1 MSRLQFFHPVIRVI
15 PVPRLCHLCGLGVNR
30 ICAAASVHE
39 IAAAANTRSRGE
51 NQFNPKTPY
60 GLGAPGM
67 VFGRVARWTIRPT
80 IGTNQPRTTTS
91 VLFGDWRRAESFM
104 IQIAIQSQ
112 MATEIR
118 IGINIIP
125 QAPATI
131 PAAALSLSS
140 IGVGLAVASSWA
152 RRAVAVGVAPAPAS
166 ALRRASTAR
175 ALGLV
180 LVLAFFVLGS
190 PPHQAGRGGAWM
202 RTAAVGCV
210 LTP

>member
-1 MSRLQFFHPVIRVI
+1 MRLARRERTTLRSQIKGTTADDTDEAFPISFLIFPSALSVSSAVKSFFPGVTFVRSAKKRS
-15 PVPRLCHLCGLGVNR
+15 PRLR
-30 ICAAASVHE
+30 TR
-39 IAAAANTRSRGE
+39 AAAAK

-60 GLGAPGM
+60 GLGGPGM

-80 IGTNQPRTTTS
+80 IGTNQPKTTTS

-118 IGINIIP
+118 IGINITP
-125 QAPATI
+125 QAAAKI

-152 RRAVAVGVAPAPAS
+152 RRAVAVRNSGRQEMSRFIRGLITDFLQRV
-166 ALRRASTAR
+166 ST
-175 ALGLV
+175 
-180 LVLAFFVLGS
+180 
-190 PPHQAGRGGAWM
+190 Q
-202 RTAAVGCV
+202 
-210 LTP
+210 